1 MKTSGN
7 ETLRGLATIS
17 FFFAD
22 NLQEAKNW
30 YTEFL
35 GIEPYYAFPN
45 DENLAYIEFR
55 IGDYEHELGII
66 DKIFQPSLASKSI
79 EGSVAFWHVEDV
91 NKVFDKL
98 ISSGAKKYEKII
110 EREGGFVTASV
121 IDPFGNILE
130 IMYNPHYLQILE
142 FLNK

>member
-1 MKTSGN
+1 METSKN

-17 FFFAD
+17 FFAD
-22 NLQEAKNW
+22 NLQEAKDW
-30 YTEFL
+30 YTDFL

-45 DENLAYIEFR
+45 DETPTYIEFR
-55 IGDYEHELGII
+55 IGDYEHELEII

-79 EGSVAFWHVEDV
+79 GGSVAFWHVEDV

-98 ISSGAKKYEKII
+98 ISSGAKEYEKIT
-110 EREGGFVTASV
+110 EREDGFVTASV
-121 IDPFGNILE
+121 IDPFGNILG